1 MFEIYLNTR
10 DVSVW
15 YQCWSLAEER
25 YLVKNSVSMH
35 PRFQVIPTL
44 ITTLIYIY
52 IYIYIKKKE
61 RKRKKKKNETIFL
74 SMSLY
79 FIIFLVNKF
88 LNLNGIRNRVF
99 LKSSSTQNEY

>member
-1 MFEIYLNTR
+1 
-10 DVSVW
+10 
-15 YQCWSLAEER
+15 
-25 YLVKNSVSMH
+25 MH

-44 ITTLIYIY
+44 ITTLIH
-52 IYIYIKKKE
+52 IYIYIKKKG
-61 RKRKKKKNETIFL
+61 RKRKKETVFL

-99 LKSSSTQNEY
+99 SNHLVLKMSIELHIKE